1 MAVIN
6 VPKRAV
12 TGSNSSLGALQTAA
26 LLLPGVLPAT
36 ASAVEEVEVAVQ
48 YGRYQE
54 GERHVNSVEVISDPA
69 RPNKINVPQH
79 FKPIEADS
87 LLTSIKAAFTD
98 RLNFTA
104 NFSQDTWAGATPVA
118 TAPAVFGGNGVS
130 NSIGGPDGLYFVD
143 GVVTG
148 ASPLISTLSNS
159 NLWFDQDL
167 NPQLGFID
175 FSLPGFVNTRDDT
188 ELAHTMAQASPETR
202 RQGDFS
208 LSYEWDTMALTVGGG
223 ISVERDYE
231 SRFYNM
237 GGRFDFNQKLT
248 SVDVGLSYTSSATN
262 ALIDH
267 HANAYT
273 FLPSTSSFGLEE
285 NDDAYGFSIEFD
297 EDANTRRI
305 RGRRQDWGFNIGLT
319 QVLSKNTVANLGLKY
334 TYSQGYMSNPYKAV
348 MTFYDLQG
356 APGVSVLRINKTAAF
371 IERRP
376 LERNQLVWEAR
387 VAQHIETLDASLHV
401 NYQFTHDDW
410 GIHTHTL
417 ESKWIQAL
425 DFGWSVTPRIRYYS
439 QSEADFYTPFLVF
452 REASPEL
459 PDHFSSDH
467 RLSGFGAISG
477 GLVLKK
483 QFAKGVS
490 LEAGFEYY
498 THQGELK
505 LGGDGEGGYADF
517 DFYAANATLNVQLS
531 QLGRGLVDDNTAHDH
546 TRHGTPLPAGVMFG
560 HMLEKSG
567 QWMFGYRYHYQH
579 MSGDLLHGTQAVS
592 DIQTVNN
599 GCEGEVCHVAPTDM
613 AMHMHMFNIMYA
625 PTDWLTLM
633 VMPQLVDKSMNMRE
647 LEGKPPHGSE
657 ISTRQGVAISHTRHE
672 HITGGLGDTGLF
684 AMFKLFNNDHH
695 HVHMSLGFNAP
706 TGESDFSLRGA
717 HGFALGYIHYGM
729 QVGSG
734 TWDFRPSLTYTGQ
747 WHAFSW
753 GAQFNATKR
762 IGKNDQGF
770 TFGDIV
776 QGTTWGGYQFT
787 DWLSA
792 SVRGIYT
799 SRGHLR
805 GRYEERDQQISV
817 GTMDYPS
824 NYGGEYWDL
833 GLGIT
838 VTAPKGNFA
847 GNQLSFEWLQPLV
860 DDVNGYQRE
869 RDGALTL
876 NWSYM
881 F

>member
-1 MAVIN
+1 MGVIK
-6 VPKRAV
+6 VPKTRLA
-12 TGSNSSLGALQTAA
+12 GNKPAFNALHAAA
-26 LLLPGVLPAT
+26 LMLPGMLP
-36 ASAVEEVEVAVQ
+36 SAVDAVEDAEITLQ

-54 GERHVNSVEVISDPA
+54 GDRHVNSIETLTNPGQ
-69 RPNKINVPQH
+69 PEKINIPQH

-87 LLTSIKAAFTD
+87 LLTSIKAALTD
-98 RLNFTA
+98 RLTFSA

-118 TAPAVFGGNGVS
+118 TAPAVFGGNGVT
-130 NSIGGPDGLYFVD
+130 NGTGGPDGNYFAD

-148 ASPLISTLSNS
+148 ASPYLSTLSNA
-159 NLWFDQDL
+159 NRWFDSEL
-167 NPQLGFID
+167 NPQLGYLQ
-175 FSLPGFVNTRDDT
+175 FSGGIIINAERDT

-202 RQGDFS
+202 RQGDFT
-208 LSYEWDTMALTVGGG
+208 LNYEWDNMAVSVGGG

-231 SRFYNM
+231 SRFYNL

-248 SVDVGLSYTSSATN
+248 SLDVGLSYTNSATD
-262 ALIDH
+262 ALVDH
-267 HANAYT
+267 HVNAYIA
-273 FLPSTSSFGLEE
+273 LPGDAGLVDDTS
-285 NDDAYGFSIEFD
+285 DYGFSID
-297 EDANTRRI
+297 VDSTAKTRRI
-305 RGRRQDWGFNIGLT
+305 RGRRQDWGFNVGLS
-319 QVLSKNTVANLGLKY
+319 QVLGKNTVANVGLKY
-334 TYSQGYMSNPYKAV
+334 TYSHGYMSNPYKAV
-348 MTFYDLQG
+348 MAFYDLQDLFASG
-356 APGVSVLRINKTAAF
+356 VLRSNSANAF
-371 IERRP
+371 FERRP
-376 LERNQLVWEAR
+376 LERNQLVWDAR
-387 VAQHIETLDASLHV
+387 VAQHFEGLDASMHV

-417 ESKWIQAL
+417 EANWIQSL
-425 DFGWSVTPRIRYYS
+425 GFGWSVTPRIRYYS
-439 QSEADFYTPFLVF
+439 QSEADFYTPYMVF
-452 REASPEL
+452 REASPDL

-467 RLSGFGAISG
+467 RLSGFGAITG

-490 LEAGFEYY
+490 LEAGVEYY

-505 LGGDGEGGYADF
+505 LGGDGEGSYADF
-517 DFYAANATLNVQLS
+517 DYYAANATLNVQLS
-531 QLGRGLVDDNTAHDH
+531 KLGRGLVDDSASHNHAL
-546 TRHGTPLPAGVMFG
+546 HGAPLPAGVMFG

-579 MSGDLLHGTQAVS
+579 ASGDLLQGTQGVS
-592 DIQTVNN
+592 DIHVVNN
-599 GCEGEVCHVAPTDM
+599 GCEGDVCHVAPTDM

-633 VMPQLVDKSMNMRE
+633 LMPQLVDMSMEMRE
-647 LEGKPPHGSE
+647 LEGKPAHGSE
-657 ISTRQGVAISHTRHE
+657 TTTRLGIAISHTRHE

-684 AMFKLFNNDHH
+684 ALFKLFDSPNHN
-695 HVHMSLGFNAP
+695 VHMSLGFNAP

-717 HGFALGYIHYGM
+717 HGFAMGYIHYGM

-747 WHAFSW
+747 WNDISW
-753 GAQFNATKR
+753 GAQFNATQR

-770 TFGDIV
+770 AFGDIV
-776 QGTTWGGYQFT
+776 QGTAWGGYRFS

-799 SRGHLR
+799 SKGHLR
-805 GRYEERDQQISV
+805 GSYEDRDQQIKV
-817 GTMDYPS
+817 GSMDYTS

-838 VTAPKGNFA
+838 ASVAQGDFA
-847 GNQLSFEWLQPLV
+847 GNRVSFEWLQPLV

-869 RDGALTL
+869 RDGALTVT
-876 NWSYM
+876 WSYM